1 MAEQQTPDTEP
12 SGLSGETAARLE
24 AVVSG
29 RRRIPAIWFLPI
41 LAVVLGLYMVIYT
54 AMNEGPEIQI
64 TFSTAEGITAGK
76 TKINARSVQV
86 GMVEEVRL
94 NEDLESV
101 TVVAKLD
108 LAATALLRDD
118 SRFWVV
124 RPRLGAGGVS
134 GLGTIMSGAY
144 IELQPGP
151 GSPSKKRDFVGL
163 EDIPTTPLSAP
174 GLRLTL
180 VGTEV
185 GSLSQGQPILFRG
198 FPVGNIEERIFDSE
212 RQQVRY
218 DAFIKE
224 PYHLLVS
231 DATRF
236 WNASGI
242 SLSASADGVKVNI
255 GSLQTLLAGGVAF
268 DLPNETSPG
277 TAVEDGTEFVLYD
290 DRESSELETYQ
301 HSIQYIVEFNQSVRG
316 LVRGA
321 PVEYR
326 GVVIGRAI
334 SLTMEADI
342 SGRTHRDSLPILI
355 EIEPARLG
363 ASDDEE
369 GIEWLRKAMVRDVG
383 RGLRV
388 TLESGNLITGSLL
401 VGLDFYPDAEPAEI
415 GELGGYP
422 TLPVVQTGFA
432 SIERRVNSVLQKVND
447 LPLER
452 TVDEL
457 NGMLSEVRKIAASD
471 EVGQLPA
478 ELNASLGELQKTL
491 ESFAPGAPLYDQLE
505 QAVSE
510 LNRTLQ
516 SVEEVSRTLGE
527 QPSTLI
533 FSKPITADPEPD
545 P

>member
-1 MAEQQTPDTEP
+1 MAEQEPPDPAT

-41 LAVVLGLYMVIYT
+41 VAALLGLYMVIYT
-54 AMNEGPEIQI
+54 AMSEGPEIHV
-64 TFSTAEGITAGK
+64 TFATAEGIEAGK
-76 TKINARSVQV
+76 TKIKARSVQV
-86 GMVEEVRL
+86 GLVEEVHL
-94 NEDLESV
+94 NDDLESV

-108 LAATALLRDD
+108 LAAAALLRDD

-151 GSPSKKRDFVGL
+151 GRPSKKRDFVGL

-185 GSLSQGQPILFRG
+185 GSLAQGQPILFRG
-198 FPVGNIEERIFDSE
+198 YPVGTIEERIFDPE
-212 RQQVRY
+212 KQQVRY
-218 DAFIKE
+218 NAFIKE
-224 PYHLLVS
+224 PYDLLVS

-242 SLSASADGVKVNI
+242 SLSTSAEGLKVDI

-277 TAVEDGTEFVLYD
+277 GAVVDGTEFVLYD
-290 DRESSELETYQ
+290 DRATSELQTYE
-301 HSIQYIVEFNQSVRG
+301 HSIRYVVEFNQSVRG
-316 LVRGA
+316 LVVGA

-326 GVVIGRAI
+326 GLLVGRTV
-334 SLTMEADI
+334 SLILEADQT
-342 SGRTHRDSLPILI
+342 GETYRDSLPILI
-355 EIEPARLG
+355 EIDPARLG
-363 ASDDEE
+363 ASDDEQ
-369 GIEWLRKAMVRDVG
+369 GVEWLRKAIERDVG

-388 TLESGNLITGSLL
+388 SLESGNLITGSLL
-401 VGLDFYPDAEPAEI
+401 VGLDFFPDAEPAEVGVF
-415 GELGGYP
+415 GEYP
-422 TLPVVQTGFA
+422 SLPAVKTGFA
-432 SIERRVNSVLQKVND
+432 SIERRINTVLEKVAG

-452 TVDEL
+452 TVNEL
-457 NGMLSEVRKIAASD
+457 NEMLHEVRKLAASD

-478 ELNASLGELQKTL
+478 ELNASLSELQKTL
-491 ESFAPGAPLYDQLE
+491 ASFSPGAPLYDQLE
-505 QAVSE
+505 RAISE

-533 FSKPITADPEPD
+533 FSKPIVNDPEPN